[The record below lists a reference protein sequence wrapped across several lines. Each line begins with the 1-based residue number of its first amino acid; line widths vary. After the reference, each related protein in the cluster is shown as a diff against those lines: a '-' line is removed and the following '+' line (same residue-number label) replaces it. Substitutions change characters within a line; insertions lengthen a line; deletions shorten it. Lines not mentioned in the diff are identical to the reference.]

1 MEEELILEAKLLH
14 TIFYNEA
21 NGYAVGKFI
30 TYDANEED
38 FIATGFFRELQE
50 EVIYRL
56 HGSYVDHPRYG
67 MQFQVKAYEKV
78 MPQDDESLIRFFAS
92 SLFPGIGKQSAKLLV
107 ETLGPN
113 VIERIKED
121 EQVLLQIPSFT
132 PKKRQ
137 VILDG
142 IHEHDDVDDTTFF
155 FTRVGIS
162 VRNIMKFEAKYGQEA
177 VALIKEN
184 PYRLI
189 EEIDGIGFKTADK
202 LAQEL
207 SFGLDHPYRIK
218 AAILSMILEM
228 CMASGDTFVTTEDL
242 TKRVEKEFKDV
253 DLPSYLDELA
263 KEFLIHREEER
274 IYHHTQYDSE
284 TGIAAFLA
292 MFPFEE
298 QEPTLKEELMQD
310 MEELEQTLHI
320 QYEERQKESILTFFA
335 HSFSILTGGPGTGKT
350 TIVQG
355 VLTLYKQHYPN
366 DVIAVCAPTGRA
378 AKRLSELCGC
388 NATTI
393 HSLLR
398 WDLES
403 NTFLVNEKEPLQC
416 DLLIIDEFSMV
427 DQWLFYNLLKASKL
441 VKKIL
446 IIGDEDQLPSVG
458 CGSVLKDLIACEQ
471 FAVTRLH
478 KIFRQS
484 EGSDVIALAHEIREE
499 HITVLDHAKDIAFF
513 DAQNYE
519 VRDLVV
525 RIVANALEKGYE
537 PKDIQVLAPKYGGV
551 AGIDALNNALQKMMN
566 PSTAHKRELKV
577 GYRIFRVGDKVLQL
591 KNQPEDEVYNGDI
604 GEIVDIAYASE
615 SVGQKHKLLVD
626 FDGIMVEYSNEQLY
640 NITHAFCISIHKA
653 QGSEY
658 PIVILPIVSEYA
670 YMMSKRLLYT
680 AFTRAKKS
688 LVLLG
693 ERDMLHKAVTRK
705 ERHQRNS
712 TLEMRIRKL
721 FHA

>member
-207 SFGLDHPYRIK
+207 SFGLDHPYR
-218 AAILSMILEM
+218 
-228 CMASGDTFVTTEDL
+228 C
-242 TKRVEKEFKDV
+242 
-253 DLPSYLDELA
+253 
-263 KEFLIHREEER
+263 
-274 IYHHTQYDSE
+274 
-284 TGIAAFLA
+284 
-292 MFPFEE
+292 
-298 QEPTLKEELMQD
+298 
-310 MEELEQTLHI
+310 
-320 QYEERQKESILTFFA
+320 
-335 HSFSILTGGPGTGKT
+335 
-350 TIVQG
+350 
-355 VLTLYKQHYPN
+355 
-366 DVIAVCAPTGRA
+366 
-378 AKRLSELCGC
+378 
-388 NATTI
+388 
-393 HSLLR
+393 
-398 WDLES
+398 
-403 NTFLVNEKEPLQC
+403 
-416 DLLIIDEFSMV
+416 
-427 DQWLFYNLLKASKL
+427 
-441 VKKIL
+441 
-446 IIGDEDQLPSVG
+446 
-458 CGSVLKDLIACEQ
+458 
-471 FAVTRLH
+471 
-478 KIFRQS
+478 
-484 EGSDVIALAHEIREE
+484 
-499 HITVLDHAKDIAFF
+499 
-513 DAQNYE
+513 
-519 VRDLVV
+519 
-525 RIVANALEKGYE
+525 
-537 PKDIQVLAPKYGGV
+537 
-551 AGIDALNNALQKMMN
+551 
-566 PSTAHKRELKV
+566 
-577 GYRIFRVGDKVLQL
+577 
-591 KNQPEDEVYNGDI
+591 
-604 GEIVDIAYASE
+604 
-615 SVGQKHKLLVD
+615 
-626 FDGIMVEYSNEQLY
+626 
-640 NITHAFCISIHKA
+640 
-653 QGSEY
+653 
-658 PIVILPIVSEYA
+658 
-670 YMMSKRLLYT
+670 LLYT
-680 AFTRAKKS
+680 S
-688 LVLLG
+688 PSP
-693 ERDMLHKAVTRK
+693 RDA
-705 ERHQRNS
+705 
-712 TLEMRIRKL
+712 
-721 FHA
+721 

>member
-155 FTRVGIS
+155 FTRFGIS

-253 DLPSYLDELA
+253 DLSSYLDELA

-298 QEPTLKEELMQD
+298 QEPTLKR
-310 MEELEQTLHI
+310 T
-320 QYEERQKESILTFFA
+320 
-335 HSFSILTGGPGTGKT
+335 
-350 TIVQG
+350 
-355 VLTLYKQHYPN
+355 
-366 DVIAVCAPTGRA
+366 
-378 AKRLSELCGC
+378 
-388 NATTI
+388 
-393 HSLLR
+393 
-398 WDLES
+398 
-403 NTFLVNEKEPLQC
+403 
-416 DLLIIDEFSMV
+416 
-427 DQWLFYNLLKASKL
+427 
-441 VKKIL
+441 
-446 IIGDEDQLPSVG
+446 
-458 CGSVLKDLIACEQ
+458 
-471 FAVTRLH
+471 
-478 KIFRQS
+478 
-484 EGSDVIALAHEIREE
+484 
-499 HITVLDHAKDIAFF
+499 HA
-513 DAQNYE
+513 
-519 VRDLVV
+519 R
-525 RIVANALEKGYE
+525 
-537 PKDIQVLAPKYGGV
+537 YG
-551 AGIDALNNALQKMMN
+551 
-566 PSTAHKRELKV
+566 
-577 GYRIFRVGDKVLQL
+577 RVGT
-591 KNQPEDEVYNGDI
+591 
-604 GEIVDIAYASE
+604 
-615 SVGQKHKLLVD
+615 
-626 FDGIMVEYSNEQLY
+626 
-640 NITHAFCISIHKA
+640 NITHTI
-653 QGSEY
+653 
-658 PIVILPIVSEYA
+658 
-670 YMMSKRLLYT
+670 
-680 AFTRAKKS
+680 
-688 LVLLG
+688 
-693 ERDMLHKAVTRK
+693 
-705 ERHQRNS
+705 
-712 TLEMRIRKL
+712 
-721 FHA
+721 